1 MKRIALFL
9 LFILNIAS
17 IKAQPLKYP
26 ITRKTEVVDNYF
38 GQFVYDPYRWM
49 EDDRATETEQWVKDE
64 NSVTESYLNQIPFR
78 QALKDSMKSLWN
90 FNTYSLPFRAGKSY
104 FYYRQEPNQNQ
115 PLLFYI
121 RSLEYVPMSY
131 FDQNKLSADGTTHFT
146 ETTASE
152 DGFHIAF
159 QVSYAGSDWNEI
171 RIKEAK
177 TMKTLP
183 EVLKG
188 IKFSSTSWYQFG
200 FFYSRYDVDSSQAIY
215 TLKNE
220 NHKVYY
226 HKLYADQSQDSL
238 VYEDKEHP
246 LRNFSTTV
254 TDDNNYLLIFSSE
267 ATSGNNVMLQDLNN
281 PKKNLTTIVKGFDY
295 DFSYIGT
302 VRGKLLF
309 MTNYKAP
316 QNRLVLID
324 PKSPAESKWQDLVP
338 ESKESMKDATI
349 ALDKLIVHYMKDAS
363 SQLKQYDLNGVL
375 KGDINLGSI
384 GTVDGLSGSVKD
396 TNLFISFTNFV
407 SPAVIYRY
415 NVVTSRLF
423 VQYKSQLPYDV
434 NQFETKQV
442 FYTSKDGTKIP
453 MFIVHKKGVQ
463 LNGNNPTLLFGYGGF
478 NISKT
483 PEFKPERLVFLMNG
497 GVLAVPCLRGGGEYG
512 SKWHESGTQ
521 LKKQN
526 VFDDF
531 IAAAE
536 YLIANKYTNR
546 SKLAIS
552 GRSNGGLL
560 VGAVML
566 QRPELFKVALPAVG
580 VMDMLRYHKFTIG
593 WAWKG
598 DYGSSE
604 DSVQFKNLVKYSPL
618 HNIKENVEYPCTFV
632 TTGDHDDRVV
642 PAHSFKFA
650 ATLQHKYKGD
660 RPMLIRIDTNAGHG
674 AGKPKFK
681 LIDEQA
687 DIFTF
692 LFYNLGMSL

>member
-17 IKAQPLKYP
+17 LKAQPLKYP
-26 ITRKTEVVDNYF
+26 FTRRTEVVDNYF

-49 EDDRATETEQWVKDE
+49 EDDRSAETEQWVKDE

-78 QALKDSMKSLWN
+78 QALKDSMKAYWN

-152 DGFHIAF
+152 DGFFIAF

-188 IKFSSTSWYQFG
+188 IKFSSTSWYQDG
-200 FFYSRYDVDSSQAIY
+200 FFYSRYDVDTTKAIY

-220 NHKVYY
+220 NHKIYY
-226 HKLYADQSQDSL
+226 HKLYSEQSQDSL
-238 VYEDKEHP
+238 VYEDNEHP
-246 LRNFSTTV
+246 LRNFSATV
-254 TDDNNYLLIFSSE
+254 TEDNNYLLIFSSE
-267 ATSGNNVMLQDLNN
+267 ATSGNNVMLQDLKN
-281 PKKNLTTIVKGFDY
+281 PKKTPTTIVKGFDH

-324 PKSPAESKWQDLVP
+324 PKSPAESNWKDLIP
-338 ESKESMKDATI
+338 ESKESMKDATL

-407 SPAVIYRY
+407 SPAIIYRY

-423 VQYKSQLPYDV
+423 NQYKSQLPYDA

-453 MFIVHKKGVQ
+453 MFIVHKKGV
-463 LNGNNPTLLFGYGGF
+463 LLDGNNPTLLFGYGGF

-483 PEFKPERLVFLMNG
+483 PEFKPERLVFLMKG

-512 SKWHESGTQ
+512 SKWHEAGTK

-536 YLIANKYTNR
+536 YLIANKYTNP

-566 QRPELFKVALPAVG
+566 QRPELFKVAFPAVG

-604 DSVQFKNLVKYSPL
+604 DSIQFNNLIKYSPL
-618 HNIKENVEYPCTFV
+618 HNIKDNVEYPCTMV

-642 PAHSFKFA
+642 PAHSFKFS
-650 ATLQHKYKGD
+650 ATLQNKYKGD